1 MKVARRGTREI
12 PRIIG
17 AACAAGVLVL
27 GLTACG
33 SESASPAG
41 SSTGSGSEPSAGDF
55 DAAGYF
61 AGKTIRVIVNT
72 DPGTGTDL
80 YARFISDQ
88 MAAKIPGTPRI
99 TVTNVDGLGGTAN
112 IYNAPEDD
120 LIVGVSSRSSA
131 IYTTASD
138 PAAQHDPSK
147 IRVIGGIQGD
157 SRAWTGF
164 GEIASEYPSL
174 SDATGKSSPVL
185 RMPGSVGSPTEI
197 ESDLFLYPWV
207 CEKLVLPCE
216 YVKVAQ
222 DTSTDVAIMAE
233 RGEVNTL
240 GGRTV
245 TSIRDHQD
253 AIKDGKARIMFEY
266 ARNENVLKS
275 PDGSEIPDIT
285 SLLPDDAQ
293 AEYEQILPIISSG
306 KVGNPFWVG
315 PALPDGAVSAM
326 RDAFAEVMSDD
337 ATVTRLAEIQSGSEQ
352 GEETD
357 YKVIP
362 ITGEE
367 AQAGFDESAQGFA
380 DNSGLYTDLQNRFWE
395 NYWS

>member
-1 MKVARRGTREI
+1 MTGRRTL
-12 PRIIG
+12 G
-17 AACAAGVLVL
+17 AVCAAGVLLL

-33 SESASPAG
+33 GDGASPGG
-41 SSTGSGSEPSAGDF
+41 SSAEAGTGSGTDSGAGGF
-55 DAAGYF
+55 DAAKYF

-72 DPGTGTDL
+72 DPGTGADL

-88 MAAKIPGTPRI
+88 MAKQIPGNPRI
-99 TVTNVDGLGGTAN
+99 VVTNVDGLGGTAN

-138 PAAQHDPSK
+138 PAAQHDPSNV
-147 IRVIGGIQGD
+147 RVIGGIQGD

-174 SDATGKSSPVL
+174 ADATGKTSPAL
-185 RMPGSVGSPTEI
+185 RMPGAVGSPTEI
-197 ESDLFLYPWV
+197 ESDLFLYPWL
-207 CEKLVLPCE
+207 CEKLRLPCE

-253 AIKDGKARIMFEY
+253 AIKEGKARILFEY

-285 SLLPDDAQ
+285 SLLPEDAQ

-315 PALPDGAVSAM
+315 PALPDGAVTTL
-326 RDAFAEVMSDD
+326 RDAFATVMSDQAIVD
-337 ATVTRLAEIQSGSEQ
+337 RLAEIQSGSEQ

-362 ITGEE
+362 ITGDE
-367 AQAGFDESAQGFA
+367 AQARFDESAQGFE

-395 NYWS
+395 KYWS